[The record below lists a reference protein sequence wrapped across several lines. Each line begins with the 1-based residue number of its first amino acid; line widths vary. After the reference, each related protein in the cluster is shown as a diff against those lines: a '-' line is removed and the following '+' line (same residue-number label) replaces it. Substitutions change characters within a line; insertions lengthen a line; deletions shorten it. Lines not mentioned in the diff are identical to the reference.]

1 MPISQRQGLCEYAG
15 NGAQHTKMITVH
27 NTLVFGALS
36 LPLLSSRRQQSGRY
50 KCTCIAA
57 GGRELPPMR
66 VMMSSLS
73 VSVLSLSVSA
83 VTCSGWGCL
92 PSLSA
97 LGTTPSR
104 E

>member
-73 VSVLSLSVSA
+73 VPVLSLSVSTHLLGLGLPA
-83 VTCSGWGCL
+83 LSFCSWYQ
-92 PSLSA
+92 PES
-97 LGTTPSR
+97 
-104 E
+104 